1 MKLTTD
7 QLTSIKFIMEQLGYN
22 NPKIPLL
29 FQKVSTVRIKGTHKY
44 FTIEYLTLSD
54 INEYYGLRYS
64 DNGKKILTFT
74 YANHDDDLEYMYDVN
89 QLDLYPIPII
99 VSYRGITQGRILKLK
114 V

>member
-7 QLTSIKFIMEQLGYN
+7 QLTSIKLIMEQLGYN

-29 FQKVSTVRIKGTHKY
+29 FQKVSTVHIKGTYKY

-64 DNGKKILTFT
+64 DNGKPILTLT
-74 YANHDDDLEYMYDVN
+74 YADHDSDLECMYDVN
-89 QLDLYPIPII
+89 QLEPYPIPI
-99 VSYRGITQGRILKLK
+99 VVRYGGITRACILKLK
-114 V
+114 I